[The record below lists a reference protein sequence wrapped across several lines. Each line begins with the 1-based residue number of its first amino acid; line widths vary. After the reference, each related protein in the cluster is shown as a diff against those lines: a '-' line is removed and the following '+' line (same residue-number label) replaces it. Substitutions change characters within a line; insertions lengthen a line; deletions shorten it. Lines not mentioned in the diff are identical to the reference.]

1 MTAKIIHIANSYV
14 TMEVFQFG
22 MSKGQY
28 HIEYKNIKQN
38 NLYVGQEYNVVQ
50 ADNGELNFW
59 LK

>member
-14 TMEVFQFG
+14 TMEIFQFG

-28 HIEYKNIKQN
+28 HIDYKNIHQT
-38 NLYVGQEYNVVQ
+38 NLYVGQEYDVV
-50 ADNGELNFW
+50 ATDNGLDFW